1 MPIPLLP
8 NDAYD
13 DALLAHVKPPGWV
26 NPTPAPMYNL
36 VAIGAG
42 AAGLVSAGGA
52 GGLGGK
58 AAIIER
64 DLMGGDC
71 LNVGCVPSKTLIAAA
86 KTVATIRRAA
96 EYGIRV
102 PSGVTVDFAAVMER
116 VRRVRA
122 DIAPHDSP
130 ERFRREYGV
139 DVFLGEAR
147 FTGPDELEVGGQKL
161 RFRKAVI
168 ATGGRASLP
177 DIPGLHEAG
186 CHTNENLFTLTTL
199 PRRLCVIG
207 GGPIAC
213 ELGQAFSRLGS
224 QVTIVSHS
232 SQLLPRE
239 EPEASRLLE
248 IALRF
253 DGVDVRLN
261 TKVVKVEHNSVELFP
276 GERQDFDAI
285 LVAAGRTPNV
295 EQLNLEAAGVAY
307 DNKLGVLVSDTLRT
321 TNDRIYAAG
330 DICSVGWKFTHA
342 ADAMARLVLRNAL
355 FPGRGKVSSLT
366 IPWCTFTDPEV
377 ARVGLSEQD
386 AAERGVLVTV
396 HRFDLGE
403 LDRAHTDG
411 TGGFIQVLVHKGTDR
426 IAGATI
432 AGPHAGELI
441 GTLSLAMTN
450 RIGLKGIAAT
460 VFPYPTHTE
469 ALKRIA
475 DQFNRTR
482 LTPFVANLSR
492 LWLKWSR

>member
-42 AAGLVSAGGA
+42 AAGLVSAGGT

-58 AAIIER
+58 AAIVER

-102 PSGVTVDFAAVMER
+102 PSGVAVDFAAVMER

-177 DIPGLHEAG
+177 DIPGLTEIW
-186 CHTNENLFTLTTL
+186 
-199 PRRLCVIG
+199 P
-207 GGPIAC
+207 
-213 ELGQAFSRLGS
+213 
-224 QVTIVSHS
+224 
-232 SQLLPRE
+232 
-239 EPEASRLLE
+239 AS
-248 IALRF
+248 
-253 DGVDVRLN
+253 
-261 TKVVKVEHNSVELFP
+261 T
-276 GERQDFDAI
+276 
-285 LVAAGRTPNV
+285 
-295 EQLNLEAAGVAY
+295 
-307 DNKLGVLVSDTLRT
+307 
-321 TNDRIYAAG
+321 
-330 DICSVGWKFTHA
+330 
-342 ADAMARLVLRNAL
+342 
-355 FPGRGKVSSLT
+355 
-366 IPWCTFTDPEV
+366 
-377 ARVGLSEQD
+377 
-386 AAERGVLVTV
+386 
-396 HRFDLGE
+396 
-403 LDRAHTDG
+403 
-411 TGGFIQVLVHKGTDR
+411 
-426 IAGATI
+426 
-432 AGPHAGELI
+432 
-441 GTLSLAMTN
+441 
-450 RIGLKGIAAT
+450 
-460 VFPYPTHTE
+460 
-469 ALKRIA
+469 
-475 DQFNRTR
+475 
-482 LTPFVANLSR
+482 
-492 LWLKWSR
+492 